1 MRSQFDLVRFLRVGT
16 LQVVADS
23 IDPSKEGTDWTADEV
38 AVLVGS
44 YFLMLAEER
53 AGRDYN
59 KSEYRRSVIA
69 AIGRKPGSIERKLQ
83 NVSAILDEIGVPW
96 INGYKPLPH
105 YQDAL
110 VAVVEQHLL
119 RHPELFTIGAGP
131 LRVPDESDILVA
143 PPAFLNSDP
152 EQRPWA
158 IRRLVGKFDPAA
170 RDARNRDLGRAGE
183 EFVVAFE
190 RRRLERAGKPKLAKD
205 VRWVSELEG
214 DGLGYDVQSFD
225 ADSGEPRLL
234 EIKTTCGSER
244 TPFWMSRRECDV
256 ATEQSG
262 IYRVRRV
269 FHFRNEVKMFDIAP
283 PLEAALRLTPTT
295 FVATP
300 R

>member
-1 MRSQFDLVRFLRVGT
+1 MATDG
-16 LQVVADS
+16 

-59 KSEYRRSVIA
+59 KSEYRRGVISKT
-69 AIGRKPGSIERKLQ
+69 GRKPGSIERKLQ
-83 NVSAILDEIGVPW
+83 NVSAVLDEIGVPW
-96 INGYKPLPH
+96 IHGYKPLPH

-110 VAVVEQHLL
+110 VAMVEQQLL
-119 RHPELFTIGAGP
+119 RHPEIFVTGDAP
-131 LRVPDESDILVA
+131 LRVPDENELLVG
-143 PPAFLNSDP
+143 PPALLNSDP
-152 EQRPWA
+152 EDRPAA

-183 EFVVAFE
+183 EFVVGFE
-190 RRRLERAGKPKLAKD
+190 RRRLERAGRPNLARD
-205 VRWVSELEG
+205 VRWVSDLDG
-214 DGLGYDVQSFD
+214 DGFGYDVQSFD

-234 EIKTTCGSER
+234 EIKTTCGNER
-244 TPFWMSRRECDV
+244 TPFWMTRRECDV
-256 ATEQSG
+256 AAEQGG

-269 FHFRNEVKMFDIAP
+269 FHFRNQVKMFDIAP
-283 PLEAALRLTPTT
+283 PLEMGLRLVPAT
-295 FVATP
+295 FIATP

>member
-1 MRSQFDLVRFLRVGT
+1 MR
-16 LQVVADS
+16 QVASDG
-23 IDPSKEGTDWTADEV
+23 IDASKEGTDWTADEV

-59 KSEYRRSVIA
+59 KSEYRRGVIA

-83 NVSAILDEIGVPW
+83 NVSAVLDEIGIPW
-96 INGYKPLPH
+96 VRGYKPLPH

-110 VAVVEQHLL
+110 VAVVEQQLL
-119 RHPELFTIGAGP
+119 QHAELFEAAAVGP
-131 LRVPDESDILVA
+131 LRVRDENEILVA
-143 PPAFLNSDP
+143 PPPLNSDP
-152 EQRPWA
+152 ESRPAA

-183 EFVVAFE
+183 EFVVGFE
-190 RRRLERAGKPKLAKD
+190 RRRLERAGRDDLASD
-205 VRWVSELEG
+205 VRWVSDVDG
-214 DGLGYDVQSFD
+214 DGYGYDVQSFETD
-225 ADSGEPRLL
+225 GQERLL
-234 EIKTTCGSER
+234 EIKTTCGNER
-244 TPFWMSRRECDV
+244 TPFWMSKRECDV
-256 ATEQSG
+256 AAEKRG

-283 PLEAALRLTPTT
+283 PLEQRLLLTPTT
-295 FVATP
+295 VMAWP